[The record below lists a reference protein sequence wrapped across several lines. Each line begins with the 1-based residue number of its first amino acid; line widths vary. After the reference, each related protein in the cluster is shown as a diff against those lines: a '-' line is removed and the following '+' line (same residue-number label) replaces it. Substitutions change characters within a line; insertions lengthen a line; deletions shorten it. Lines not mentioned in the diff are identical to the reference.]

1 MKKDCPAIL
10 ECTEC
15 MWWRTW
21 RVTHGKTGQPVDEK
35 RCSIEVI
42 LEYLPQIVGSID
54 GVQTA
59 ANEARN
65 RSVES
70 KEAIVNL
77 GQATLKSFELIG
89 EKIKEKDTITI
100 GEAT

>member
-1 MKKDCPAIL
+1 MQKDCPAVL
-10 ECTEC
+10 DCDEC

-21 RVTHGKTGQPVDEK
+21 RMTNEKTGQPKDLK
-35 RCSIEVI
+35 RCSSDVL
-42 LEYLPQIVGSID
+42 LEYLPHIVGTID

-70 KEAIVNL
+70 KEATIAL
-77 GQATLKSFELIG
+77 GQATLKSFEMIDK
-89 EKIKEKDTITI
+89 KIKQQDSILIEETK
-100 GEAT
+100 